1 MDRGTALHQ
10 EMARIEDQLKLMDS
24 PSAPVVPDEA
34 VNAGRPI
41 PAHAQGVSSKS
52 AWKEERDDPKGVIG
66 VCLENENE
74 IELIPERNPIE
85 EVKKEIMRRAQ
96 QLSFYPTR
104 RKDISISIRSIG
116 ACQPTAQGR
125 STKQDEFDR

>member
-41 PAHAQGVSSKS
+41 PAHARGVSSKF
-52 AWKEERDDPKGVIG
+52 AWKEEQVDPKGVTG

-74 IELIPERNPIE
+74 IDF
-85 EVKKEIMRRAQ
+85 V
-96 QLSFYPTR
+96 LSV
-104 RKDISISIRSIG
+104 I
-116 ACQPTAQGR
+116 Q
-125 STKQDEFDR
+125 